1 MKLVNITDL
10 KSVGHYDLAGSSP
23 APRIYTKSRSDPMK
37 YKLED
42 RYVWF
47 EEGTQIVKMYFING
61 IPFTFDELP
70 DGALYDKELVE
81 IANKEDA
88 WDMDE
93 LYAAYQYLMEEE
105 CHPMMFELEL
115 ENPEILPVD

>member
-42 RYVWF
+42 RYVWI
-47 EEGTQIVKMYFING
+47 EDGTQIVKMYFING

-70 DGALYDKELVE
+70 DGAVYDKELVE
-81 IANKEDA
+81 LANKERP

-93 LYAAYQYLMEEE
+93 LYKSYQYLMAEE
-105 CHPMMFELEL
+105 CNPLMFELEL
-115 ENPEILPVD
+115 ENPEIMPVD